1 VRSGWQVSG
10 LLNSQEPHRSAHRV
24 RSSGREEPRAATTD
38 SIGIFGE
45 SEPSDS
51 APTLRG
57 VGGQCFGGRHRGRP
71 RWHSGRW
78 LSIDLQS
85 GPLLP
90 RSAYVAVPDEPA
102 VLLAI
107 STLDQ
112 GAELILVRD
121 YDSALDSNS
130 IRIEF
135 NDEDIGAT
143 NPANSAVLAIEIDAG
158 LQVRAIVT
166 ERRETPDGPIL
177 LLELT

>member
-1 VRSGWQVSG
+1 M
-10 LLNSQEPHRSAHRV
+10 
-24 RSSGREEPRAATTD
+24 
-38 SIGIFGE
+38 
-45 SEPSDS
+45 
-51 APTLRG
+51 
-57 VGGQCFGGRHRGRP
+57 
-71 RWHSGRW
+71 
-78 LSIDLQS
+78 
-85 GPLLP
+85 
-90 RSAYVAVPDEPA
+90 AVPDEPA

>member
-1 VRSGWQVSG
+1 VESGANALV
-10 LLNSQEPHRSAHRV
+10 
-24 RSSGREEPRAATTD
+24 AAT
-38 SIGIFGE
+38 GE
-45 SEPSDS
+45 FLLAAD
-51 APTLRG
+51 G
-57 VGGQCFGGRHRGRP
+57 C
-71 RWHSGRW
+71 
-78 LSIDLQS
+78 SIDLQS

-102 VLLAI
+102 VALAI

-112 GAELILVRD
+112 GAELILIRG
-121 YDSALDSNS
+121 YDTALDRNS

-135 NDEDIGAT
+135 NDEDIGALD
-143 NPANSAVLAIEIDAG
+143 PANSAVLAIEIDAG